1 MTVEQF
7 FFLICNNNN
16 CYFVFSNISIPNL
29 NSNHTGKYDCK
40 LNSSSGT
47 RTQSISLTVISNK
60 TKFCG
65 VGGNITL
72 QIYY

>member
-1 MTVEQF
+1 MT
-7 FFLICNNNN
+7 
-16 CYFVFSNISIPNL
+16 IPKL
-29 NSNHTGKYDCK
+29 NSNHTGKYECK

-65 VGGNITL
+65 VEGNIT
-72 QIYY
+72 QVG